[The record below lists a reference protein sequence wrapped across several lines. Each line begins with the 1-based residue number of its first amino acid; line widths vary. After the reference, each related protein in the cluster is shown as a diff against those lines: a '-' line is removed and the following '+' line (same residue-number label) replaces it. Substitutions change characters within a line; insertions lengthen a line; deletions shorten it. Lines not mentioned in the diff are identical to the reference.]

1 MAFVISA
8 SANWAEAV
16 SAVAATAGVLATL
29 AVGWW
34 AWRAAVPHRKLA
46 YSIEATPLL
55 SSTHS
60 GLTVNLGSERI
71 TSPQT
76 ATLKVINV
84 GNREIE
90 TPHFNSE
97 SIEFDMNARVVSV
110 LASSST
116 DNRRVPP
123 ASAHGNTLQIEPY
136 PIHKGQE
143 VSYKL
148 LLDGQSPRLTL
159 RHSLSAKFGE
169 DNRSKRT
176 QYVLMA
182 LLAVVTGMLGI
193 MLWTGYSVIKEIEL
207 KDQKGLEQRIQDQ
220 NQWWYD
226 KGKTEGEKA
235 AREGSSTGSAPATTP
250 NTTPSSR

>member
-1 MAFVISA
+1 MAFMISA
-8 SANWAEAV
+8 SANWADAV

-71 TSPQT
+71 ASPQT

-90 TPHFNSE
+90 PPHFNSE

-110 LASSST
+110 LTSSST

-159 RHSLSAKFGE
+159 RHSLSATFGQ
-169 DNRSKRT
+169 DNRGKKT
-176 QYVLMA
+176 QYSLIA
-182 LLAVVTGMLGI
+182 LLAAVTAMLGI
-193 MLWTGYSVIKEIEL
+193 MLWTGYNVIQETERM
-207 KDQKGLEQRIQDQ
+207 DQEDLEQKIQLE
-220 NQWWYD
+220 NERWYK
-226 KGKTEGEKA
+226 KGKTDGEKA
-235 AREGSSTGSAPATTP
+235 AHEGSNTGSPPTTP
-250 NTTPSSR
+250 PSTAPSSR